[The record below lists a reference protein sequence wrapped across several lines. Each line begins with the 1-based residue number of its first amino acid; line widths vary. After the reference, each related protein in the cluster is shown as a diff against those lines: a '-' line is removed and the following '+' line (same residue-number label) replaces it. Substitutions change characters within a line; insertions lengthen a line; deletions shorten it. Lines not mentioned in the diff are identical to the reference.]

1 LPSVLAFSHYFKD
14 MKLHGLRWWVIALVC
29 LATIINYIDRSALG
43 IMWPAMSEDLGLTK
57 GDYSWIINIFT
68 ITYAA
73 GKFISGKL
81 YDKVGTKI
89 GFVLSIFFWS
99 LASVLHFFAKGA
111 ASLGIFRGLL
121 GVAEAG
127 NWPGAVKNNAEW
139 FPIKERGLAQ
149 GIFNSGAAIGSIVA
163 APIVSSLF
171 ESFDWKWT
179 FVIIG
184 IVGFLWIIPWLIINK
199 RKPNE
204 HPWITDDERDYILSD
219 NEKNSQNNEDEKSL
233 SVAKI
238 LSFKESWGAISARF
252 FIEPIWWLF
261 VFWMPIYLADQYGFN
276 VKEIGLYAW
285 FPYVGAMI
293 GSLFGGWY
301 VKYLMKNNTLDKSR
315 KKVIAIGALI
325 IVVGIISAILFADT
339 PEKFVS
345 YVFVV
350 LFGFQ
355 FSISNIQTIPS
366 DLLNEKS
373 VGTLAGLGGSI
384 GAVSV
389 IIMNWLI
396 PIITVDSYTPAFL
409 ILAVLAP
416 LSVLSI
422 FILIKEIKP
431 IQTNKS

>member
-1 LPSVLAFSHYFKD
+1 
-14 MKLHGLRWWVIALVC
+14 MKLKGLRWWVIGLVC

-57 GDYSWIINIFT
+57 EDYAWIINIFT

-89 GFVLSIFFWS
+89 GFVISIFFWS
-99 LASVLHFFAKGA
+99 LATVLHFFAKGA

-149 GIFNSGAAIGSIVA
+149 GIFNSGAAIGSIIA
-163 APIVSSLF
+163 APFISTLF
-171 ESFDWKWT
+171 EAFDWRWT

-184 IVGFLWIIPWLIINK
+184 ILGFLWIIPWLIFN
-199 RKPNE
+199 RKKPKN
-204 HPWITDDERDYILSD
+204 HPWITDDEKNYILSD
-219 NEKNSQNNEDEKSL
+219 STDSSTEKDSEKSL
-233 SVAKI
+233 SVSQI
-238 LSFKESWGAISARF
+238 LSKKESWGAIGARF

-261 VFWMPIYLADQYGFN
+261 VFWMPIYLADRYGFN

-293 GSLFGGWY
+293 GSIAGGWY
-301 VKYLMKNNTLDKSR
+301 VKKLMLNKSLDKSR
-315 KKVIAIGALI
+315 KTVISYGALI
-325 IVVGIISAILFADT
+325 IFLGILGAILFADT

-345 YVFVV
+345 FVFIV

-355 FSISNIQTIPS
+355 FAISNIQTIPS
-366 DLLNEKS
+366 DLLNKKN

-396 PIITVDSYTPAFL
+396 PIITVESYTPAFI

-416 LSVLSI
+416 LTVITISL
-422 FILIKEIKP
+422 LIKEIKP
-431 IQTNKS
+431 LKIN

>member
-1 LPSVLAFSHYFKD
+1 
-14 MKLHGLRWWVIALVC
+14 MKLKGLRWWIIGLVC

-43 IMWPAMSEDLGLTK
+43 IMWPEMSKDLGLTEE
-57 GDYSWIINIFT
+57 DYAWVINIFT

-73 GKFISGKL
+73 GKFISGKV
-81 YDKVGTKI
+81 YDKVGTRI

-111 ASLGIFRGLL
+111 ASLGVFRGLL

-139 FPIKERGLAQ
+139 FPIKERAVAQ
-149 GIFNSGAAIGSIVA
+149 GIFNAGAAVGSIIA
-163 APIVSSLF
+163 APTVSELF
-171 ESFDWKWT
+171 GIYGWKVT

-184 IVGFLWIIPWLIINK
+184 VLGFLWIIPWLIMNK
-199 RKPNE
+199 TKPKN
-204 HPWITDDERDYILSD
+204 HPWITDE
-219 NEKNSQNNEDEKSL
+219 EKNHIVSGRLESRQDDDDAKSL
-233 SVAKI
+233 SVVEI
-238 LSFKESWGAISARF
+238 LSMKESWGVIAARF

-261 VFWMPIYLADQYGFN
+261 VFWMPIYLYKEFGFD

-285 FPYVGAMI
+285 FPYVGAAI
-293 GSLFGGWY
+293 GSLAGGWY
-301 VKYLMKNNTLDKSR
+301 VKKLMNTKSLDKSR
-315 KKVIAIGALI
+315 KKVITIGAII
-325 IVVGIISAILFADT
+325 IVIAIVGAILFANT

-345 YVFVV
+345 FVFVV

-366 DLLNEKS
+366 DLLNGKS

-396 PIITVDSYTPAFL
+396 PIITTESYTPAFI

-416 LSVLSI
+416 LALVSI
-422 FILIKEIKP
+422 YTLIKEIKP
-431 IQTNKS
+431 IENEIS

>member
-1 LPSVLAFSHYFKD
+1 
-14 MKLHGLRWWVIALVC
+14 MKVKGLRWWIIGLVC
-29 LATIINYIDRSALG
+29 LATVINYIDRAALG
-43 IMWPAMSEDLGLTK
+43 IMWPAMKDDLGMTEQ
-57 GDYSWIINIFT
+57 DYAWIINIFT

-73 GKFISGKL
+73 GKFISGKV

-139 FPIKERGLAQ
+139 FPIKERALAQ
-149 GIFNSGAAIGSIVA
+149 GIFNAGAAIGSIIA
-163 APIVSSLF
+163 APTIAELF
-171 ESFDWKWT
+171 GAYGWKVT

-184 IVGFLWIIPWLIINK
+184 VLGFLWIIPWLIINK
-199 RKPNE
+199 NKPKL
-204 HPWITDDERDYILSD
+204 HPWITDE
-219 NEKNSQNNEDEKSL
+219 EKEHIVSGRHESRQGEDTSPSL
-233 SVAKI
+233 SLMQL
-238 LSFKESWGAISARF
+238 LSMKEARGVITSRF

-261 VFWMPIYLADQYGFN
+261 VFWMPIYLYKEFGFN
-276 VKEIGLYAW
+276 VKEIGYYAW
-285 FPYVGAMI
+285 FPYVGAML
-293 GSLFGGWY
+293 GSLLSGWY
-301 VKYLMKNNTLDKSR
+301 AKKLLNNNTVDRTR
-315 KKVIAIGALI
+315 KRIIAMGAAI
-325 IVVGIISAILFADT
+325 IFVAILGAIFFANT

-345 YVFVV
+345 FVFVV

-366 DLLNEKS
+366 DLLSGKS
-373 VGTLAGLGGSI
+373 VGTLAGLAGSI
-384 GAVSV
+384 GSVSV

-396 PIITVDSYTPAFL
+396 PIITTESYTPAFI

-416 LSVLSI
+416 LSAISI
-422 FILIKEIKP
+422 YVMIKEIKP
-431 IQTNKS
+431 IENKVNN

>member
-1 LPSVLAFSHYFKD
+1 
-14 MKLHGLRWWVIALVC
+14 MKINGLRWWIISLVC
-29 LATIINYIDRSALG
+29 IATIINYIDRSALG

-57 GDYSWIINIFT
+57 EDYAWIINIFT

-73 GKFISGKL
+73 GKFISGKI

-121 GVAEAG
+121 GVSEAG

-139 FPIKERGLAQ
+139 FPVKERGLAQ

-163 APIVSSLF
+163 APLVSQLF
-171 ESFDWKWT
+171 EVYDWRWT

-184 IVGFLWIIPWLIINK
+184 VLGFLWIIPWLIFNK
-199 RKPNE
+199 TKPKN
-204 HPWITDDERDYILSD
+204 HPWITEEEQKYILED
-219 NEKNSQNNEDEKSL
+219 NSHDSITNEDTKSL
-233 SVAKI
+233 SVIEI
-238 LSFKESWGAISARF
+238 LSIKEAWGAISARF

-293 GSLFGGWY
+293 GSLSGGWY
-301 VKYLMKNNTLDKSR
+301 VKHLMEKNSLDRSR
-315 KKVIAIGALI
+315 KKVITIGAI
-325 IVVGIISAILFADT
+325 IIFVGIICAILFADT

-345 YVFVV
+345 FVFVV

-366 DLLNEKS
+366 DLLNDKS

-396 PIITVDSYTPAFL
+396 PIITVDSYTPAFI
-409 ILAVLAP
+409 ILAILAP
-416 LSVLSI
+416 LSVLSVT
-422 FILIKEIKP
+422 ILIKEIKP
-431 IQTNKS
+431 IQIDK

>member
-1 LPSVLAFSHYFKD
+1 

-57 GDYSWIINIFT
+57 GDYAWIINIFT

-204 HPWITDDERDYILSD
+204 HPWITDDERDFILSD
-219 NEKNSQNNEDEKSL
+219 NEKNSQKNEDEKSL

>member
-1 LPSVLAFSHYFKD
+1 
-14 MKLHGLRWWVIALVC
+14 MKINGLRWWIIFLVC
-29 LATIINYIDRSALG
+29 IATIINYIDRSALG

-57 GDYSWIINIFT
+57 EDYAWIINIFT

-73 GKFISGKL
+73 GKFISGKI

-121 GVAEAG
+121 GVSEAG

-139 FPIKERGLAQ
+139 FPVKERGLAQ

-163 APIVSSLF
+163 APLVSQLF
-171 ESFDWKWT
+171 EAYDWRWT

-184 IVGFLWIIPWLIINK
+184 VLGFLWIIPWLIFNK
-199 RKPNE
+199 TKPNN
-204 HPWITDDERDYILSD
+204 HPWITEEERKYILED
-219 NEKNSQNNEDEKSL
+219 NSQDLITNEDTKSL
-233 SVAKI
+233 SVIEI
-238 LSFKESWGAISARF
+238 LSIKEAWGAISARF

-293 GSLFGGWY
+293 GSLAGGWY
-301 VKYLMKNNTLDKSR
+301 VKHLMEKNSLDRSR
-315 KKVIAIGALI
+315 KKVITIGAI
-325 IVVGIISAILFADT
+325 IIFVGIICAILFADT

-345 YVFVV
+345 FVFVV

-366 DLLNEKS
+366 DLLNDKS

-396 PIITVDSYTPAFL
+396 PIITVDSYTPAFI
-409 ILAVLAP
+409 ILAILAP
-416 LSVLSI
+416 LSVLSVT
-422 FILIKEIKP
+422 ILIKEIKP
-431 IQTNKS
+431 IQIDK

>member
-1 LPSVLAFSHYFKD
+1 
-14 MKLHGLRWWVIALVC
+14 
-29 LATIINYIDRSALG
+29 
-43 IMWPAMSEDLGLTK
+43 MWPAMSEDLGLTK
-57 GDYSWIINIFT
+57 GDYAWIINIFT

>member
-1 LPSVLAFSHYFKD
+1 
-14 MKLHGLRWWVIALVC
+14 MKVKGLRWWIIGLVC

-43 IMWPAMSEDLGLTK
+43 IMWPEMSKDLGLDET
-57 GDYSWIINIFT
+57 DYAWVINIFT

-73 GKFISGKL
+73 GKFISGKV

-139 FPIKERGLAQ
+139 FPIQERAMAQ
-149 GIFNSGAAIGSIVA
+149 GIFNAGAGIGSIIA
-163 APIVSSLF
+163 APTVAELF
-171 ESFDWKWT
+171 GAYGWKVT

-184 IVGFLWIIPWLIINK
+184 VIGFIWIIPWLIMNK
-199 RKPNE
+199 KKPKL
-204 HPWITDDERDYILSD
+204 HPWITEEEKNHIVSGRHESRQDDESSKGLSVVEILS
-219 NEKNSQNNEDEKSL
+219 K
-233 SVAKI
+233 
-238 LSFKESWGAISARF
+238 KESWGLIAARF

-261 VFWMPIYLADQYGFN
+261 VFWMPIYLFKEFDFD
-276 VKEIGLYAW
+276 VKQIGYYAW

-293 GSLFGGWY
+293 GSLAGGWY
-301 VKYLMKNNTLDKSR
+301 AQRLIKNNTIDFSR
-315 KKVIAIGALI
+315 KRTILIGAII
-325 IVVGIISAILFADT
+325 IVVSILGAIFFADT
-339 PEKFVS
+339 PLKFVCF
-345 YVFVV
+345 VFVV

-366 DLLNEKS
+366 DLLNGKS

-396 PIITVDSYTPAFL
+396 PIITTESYTPAFI

-416 LSVLSI
+416 LAVLSI
-422 FILIKEIKP
+422 NMLIKEIKP
-431 IQTNKS
+431 IENEIN

>member
-1 LPSVLAFSHYFKD
+1 
-14 MKLHGLRWWVIALVC
+14 MKINGLRWWIISLVC
-29 LATIINYIDRSALG
+29 IATIINYIDRSALG

-57 GDYSWIINIFT
+57 EDYAWIINIFT

-73 GKFISGKL
+73 GKFISGKI

-121 GVAEAG
+121 GVSEAG

-139 FPIKERGLAQ
+139 FPVKERGLAQ

-163 APIVSSLF
+163 APLVSQLF
-171 ESFDWKWT
+171 EAYDWRWT

-184 IVGFLWIIPWLIINK
+184 VLGFLWIIPWLIFNK
-199 RKPNE
+199 TKPKN
-204 HPWITDDERDYILSD
+204 HPWITEEERKYILED
-219 NEKNSQNNEDEKSL
+219 NSQDSITNEDTKSL
-233 SVAKI
+233 SVIEI
-238 LSFKESWGAISARF
+238 LSIKEAWGAISARF

-293 GSLFGGWY
+293 GSLAGGWY
-301 VKYLMKNNTLDKSR
+301 VKHLMEKNSLDRSR
-315 KKVIAIGALI
+315 KKVITIGAI
-325 IVVGIISAILFADT
+325 IIFVGIICAILFADT

-345 YVFVV
+345 FVFVV

-366 DLLNEKS
+366 DLLNDKS

-396 PIITVDSYTPAFL
+396 PIITVDSYTPAFI
-409 ILAVLAP
+409 ILAILAP
-416 LSVLSI
+416 LSVLSVT
-422 FILIKEIKP
+422 ILIKEIKP
-431 IQTNKS
+431 IQIDK

>member
-1 LPSVLAFSHYFKD
+1 
-14 MKLHGLRWWVIALVC
+14 MKINGLRWWIIFLVC
-29 LATIINYIDRSALG
+29 IATIINYIDRSALG

-57 GDYSWIINIFT
+57 EDYAWIVNIFT

-73 GKFISGKL
+73 GKFISGKI

-121 GVAEAG
+121 GVSEAG

-139 FPIKERGLAQ
+139 FPVKERGLAQ

-163 APIVSSLF
+163 APLVSQLF
-171 ESFDWKWT
+171 EAYDWRWT

-184 IVGFLWIIPWLIINK
+184 VLGFLWIIPWLIFNK
-199 RKPNE
+199 TKPNN
-204 HPWITDDERDYILSD
+204 HPWITEEERKYILED
-219 NEKNSQNNEDEKSL
+219 NSQDLITNEDTKSL
-233 SVAKI
+233 SVIEI
-238 LSFKESWGAISARF
+238 LSIKEAWGAISARF

-293 GSLFGGWY
+293 GSLAGGWY
-301 VKYLMKNNTLDKSR
+301 VKHLMEKNSLDRSR
-315 KKVIAIGALI
+315 KKVITIGAI
-325 IVVGIISAILFADT
+325 IIFVGIICAILFADT

-345 YVFVV
+345 FVFVV

-366 DLLNEKS
+366 DLLNDKS

-396 PIITVDSYTPAFL
+396 PIITVDSYTPAFI
-409 ILAVLAP
+409 ILAILAP
-416 LSVLSI
+416 LSVLSVT
-422 FILIKEIKP
+422 ILIKEIMP
-431 IQTNKS
+431 IQIDK

>member
-1 LPSVLAFSHYFKD
+1 
-14 MKLHGLRWWVIALVC
+14 MKIKGLRWWIIGLVC
-29 LATIINYIDRSALG
+29 LATVINYIDRAALG
-43 IMWPAMSEDLGLTK
+43 IMWPAMKDDLGLTEQ
-57 GDYSWIINIFT
+57 DYAWIINIFT

-73 GKFISGKL
+73 GKFISGKV
-81 YDKVGTKI
+81 YDKVGTRI
-89 GFVLSIFFWS
+89 GFILSIFFWS

-127 NWPGAVKNNAEW
+127 NWPGAVKNNSEW
-139 FPIKERGLAQ
+139 FPIKERALAQ
-149 GIFNSGAAIGSIVA
+149 GIFNAGAGIGSIVA
-163 APIVSSLF
+163 APTVAELYGVYG
-171 ESFDWKWT
+171 WRVT

-184 IVGFLWIIPWLIINK
+184 VLGFLWIIPWAIINK
-199 RKPNE
+199 SKPE
-204 HPWITDDERDYILSD
+204 KHPWLTNE
-219 NEKNSQNNEDEKSL
+219 EKNHIVSGRHESRQNIEDEKAL
-233 SVAKI
+233 TVMEI
-238 LSFKESWGAISARF
+238 LSKKEAWGVISARF

-261 VFWMPIYLADQYGFN
+261 VFWMPIYLYKEFDFN
-276 VKEIGLYAW
+276 VKEIGYYAW

-293 GSLFGGWY
+293 GSISGGWY
-301 VKYLMKNNTLDKSR
+301 AKKLLENNSVDFTR
-315 KKVIAIGALI
+315 KRTVAIGCAVIFISI
-325 IVVGIISAILFADT
+325 IGAILFANT

-345 YVFVV
+345 FVFLV

-366 DLLNEKS
+366 DILSGKS

-396 PIITVDSYTPAFL
+396 PIITVESYTPAFI

-416 LSVLSI
+416 LATLSLYL
-422 FILIKEIKP
+422 LIKEIKP
-431 IQTNKS
+431 IENN

>member
-1 LPSVLAFSHYFKD
+1 
-14 MKLHGLRWWVIALVC
+14 MKINGLRWWIIFLVC
-29 LATIINYIDRSALG
+29 IATIINYIDRSALG

-57 GDYSWIINIFT
+57 EDYAWIINIFT

-73 GKFISGKL
+73 GKFISGKI

-121 GVAEAG
+121 GVSEAG

-139 FPIKERGLAQ
+139 FPVKERGLAQ

-163 APIVSSLF
+163 APLVSQLF
-171 ESFDWKWT
+171 EAYDWRWT

-184 IVGFLWIIPWLIINK
+184 VLGFLWIIPWLIFNK
-199 RKPNE
+199 TKPNN
-204 HPWITDDERDYILSD
+204 HPWITEEERKYILED
-219 NEKNSQNNEDEKSL
+219 NSQDLITNEDTKSL
-233 SVAKI
+233 SVIEI
-238 LSFKESWGAISARF
+238 LSIKEAWGAISARF

-276 VKEIGLYAW
+276 VKEICLYAW

-293 GSLFGGWY
+293 GSLGGGWY
-301 VKYLMKNNTLDKSR
+301 VKHLMEKNSLDRSR
-315 KKVIAIGALI
+315 KKVITIGAI
-325 IVVGIISAILFADT
+325 IIFVGIICAILFADT

-345 YVFVV
+345 FVFVV

-366 DLLNEKS
+366 DLLNDKS

-396 PIITVDSYTPAFL
+396 PIITVDSYTPAFI
-409 ILAVLAP
+409 ILAILAP
-416 LSVLSI
+416 LSVLSVT
-422 FILIKEIKP
+422 ILIKEIKP
-431 IQTNKS
+431 IQIDK

>member
-1 LPSVLAFSHYFKD
+1 
-14 MKLHGLRWWVIALVC
+14 
-29 LATIINYIDRSALG
+29 
-43 IMWPAMSEDLGLTK
+43 MSKDLGLTEE
-57 GDYSWIINIFT
+57 DYAWVINIFT

-73 GKFISGKL
+73 GKFISGKI

-139 FPIKERGLAQ
+139 FPIQERALAQ
-149 GIFNSGAAIGSIVA
+149 GIFNAGAGIGSIVA
-163 APIVSSLF
+163 APVVAELF
-171 ESFDWKWT
+171 GAYGWRIT
-179 FVIIG
+179 FIIIG
-184 IVGFLWIIPWLIINK
+184 VIGFIWIIPWLVMNK
-199 RKPNE
+199 NRPEK
-204 HPWITDDERDYILSD
+204 HPWVTDEERQHIISGRHDGRKEPDTGKGLSVIQILS
-219 NEKNSQNNEDEKSL
+219 K
-233 SVAKI
+233 
-238 LSFKESWGAISARF
+238 KESWGVICARF

-261 VFWMPIYLADQYGFN
+261 VFWMPIYLFKEFNFN
-276 VKEIGLYAW
+276 VKEIGYYAW
-285 FPYVGAMI
+285 FPYVGAML
-293 GSLFGGWY
+293 GSITGGWY
-301 VKYLMKNNTLDKSR
+301 AKKLVNAKGVDFSR
-315 KKVIAIGALI
+315 KRTILYGAIIILVSILGAI
-325 IVVGIISAILFADT
+325 FFADT

-345 YVFVV
+345 FVFVV

-366 DLLNEKS
+366 DLLNGKS

-396 PIITVDSYTPAFL
+396 PKITTVSYTPAFI

-416 LSVLSI
+416 LAVLSVYL
-422 FILIKEIKP
+422 FIKEIKP
-431 IQTNKS
+431 VDIE

>member
-1 LPSVLAFSHYFKD
+1 
-14 MKLHGLRWWVIALVC
+14 MKIRGLRWWIIGLVC

-43 IMWPAMSEDLGLTK
+43 IMWPEMSKDLGLTET
-57 GDYSWIINIFT
+57 DYAWVINIFT

-73 GKFISGKL
+73 GKFISGKV

-139 FPIKERGLAQ
+139 FPIQERAMAQ
-149 GIFNSGAAIGSIVA
+149 GIFNAGAGIGSIIA
-163 APIVSSLF
+163 APTVAELF
-171 ESFDWKWT
+171 GAYGWKVT

-184 IVGFLWIIPWLIINK
+184 VIGFIWIIPWLIFNK
-199 RKPNE
+199 RKPKL
-204 HPWITDDERDYILSD
+204 HPWITEEEKSHIIEGRHESRKDDDLTKGLSVVGILS
-219 NEKNSQNNEDEKSL
+219 K
-233 SVAKI
+233 
-238 LSFKESWGAISARF
+238 KESWGVIAARF

-261 VFWMPIYLADQYGFN
+261 VFWMPIYLFKEFNFN
-276 VKEIGLYAW
+276 VKEIGYYAW

-293 GSLFGGWY
+293 GSLSGGWY
-301 VKYLMKNNTLDKSR
+301 AQKLLRTNSLDFSR
-315 KKVIAIGALI
+315 KRTI
-325 IVVGIISAILFADT
+325 IVGAAIIVISILGAIFFANT
-339 PEKFVS
+339 PLKFVS
-345 YVFVV
+345 FVFVV

-366 DLLNEKS
+366 DLLSGKS

-396 PIITVDSYTPAFL
+396 PIITTESYTPAFI
-409 ILAVLAP
+409 ILAILAP
-416 LSVLSI
+416 LAVISI
-422 FILIKEIKP
+422 YMLIKEIKP
-431 IQTNKS
+431 IDV

>member
-1 LPSVLAFSHYFKD
+1 
-14 MKLHGLRWWVIALVC
+14 MKLNGLRWWVIALVC

-57 GDYSWIINIFT
+57 EDYAWIINIFT
-68 ITYAA
+68 ITYSA

-121 GVAEAG
+121 GVSEAG

-139 FPIKERGLAQ
+139 FPVKERGLAQ
-149 GIFNSGAAIGSIVA
+149 GIFNSGAAIGSIIA
-163 APIVSSLF
+163 APIISGLF

-184 IVGFLWIIPWLIINK
+184 FVGFLWIIPWLIFNK
-199 RKPNE
+199 KKPEE
-204 HPWITDDERDYILSD
+204 HPWITQEEKDYILSD
-219 NEKNSQNNEDEKSL
+219 SRKQTNTQANEKGL
-233 SVAKI
+233 SVVNI

-293 GSLFGGWY
+293 GSLSGGWY
-301 VKYLMKNNTLDKSR
+301 VKSLMQKESLDKSR
-315 KKVIAIGALI
+315 KKVISIGAI
-325 IVVGIISAILFADT
+325 IIFFGIVGAILFADT

-345 YVFVV
+345 FVFVV

-366 DLLNEKS
+366 DLLSEKS

-384 GAVSV
+384 GALSV

-422 FILIKEIKP
+422 FVLIKEIKP
-431 IQTNKS
+431 LQSND

>member
-1 LPSVLAFSHYFKD
+1 
-14 MKLHGLRWWVIALVC
+14 MKLKGLRWWIIALVC
-29 LATIINYIDRSALG
+29 LATVINYIDRSALG
-43 IMWPAMSEDLGLTK
+43 IMWPEMSKDLGLTK
-57 GDYSWIINIFT
+57 EDYSWIINIFT

-149 GIFNSGAAIGSIVA
+149 GIFNAGAAIGSIVA
-163 APIVSSLF
+163 APAVSELF
-171 ESFDWKWT
+171 GVYGWRVT

-184 IVGFLWIIPWLIINK
+184 VLGFLWIIPWLIFNK
-199 RKPNE
+199 TNPKN
-204 HPWITDDERDYILSD
+204 HPWITDE
-219 NEKNSQNNEDEKSL
+219 EKKHIESGRLESRQNKQDDKSL
-233 SVAKI
+233 SVIEI
-238 LSFKESWGAISARF
+238 LSKKESWGVIAARF

-261 VFWMPIYLADQYGFN
+261 VFWMPIYLFDEFGFN

-293 GSLFGGWY
+293 GSLAGGWY
-301 VKYLMKNNTLDKSR
+301 VKYLMNKVNLDKSR
-315 KKVIAIGALI
+315 KRVISIGAAI
-325 IVVGIISAILFADT
+325 IVIGILGAILFADT
-339 PEKFVS
+339 PMKFVS
-345 YVFVV
+345 FVFIV

-366 DLLNEKS
+366 DLLNGKS

-396 PIITVDSYTPAFL
+396 PKITTESYTPAFI

-416 LSVLSI
+416 LAVLSI
-422 FILIKEIKP
+422 YILIKEIKP
-431 IQTNKS
+431 IENEIN

>member
-1 LPSVLAFSHYFKD
+1 

-57 GDYSWIINIFT
+57 GDYAWIINIFT

>member
-57 GDYSWIINIFT
+57 GDYAWIINIFT

>member
-1 LPSVLAFSHYFKD
+1 
-14 MKLHGLRWWVIALVC
+14 MKINGLRWWIIFLVC
-29 LATIINYIDRSALG
+29 IATIINYIDRSALG

-57 GDYSWIINIFT
+57 EDYAWIINIFT

-73 GKFISGKL
+73 GKFISGKI

-121 GVAEAG
+121 GVSEAG

-139 FPIKERGLAQ
+139 FPVKERGLAQ

-163 APIVSSLF
+163 APLVSQLF
-171 ESFDWKWT
+171 EVYDWRWT

-184 IVGFLWIIPWLIINK
+184 VLGFLWIIPWLIFNK
-199 RKPNE
+199 TKPKN
-204 HPWITDDERDYILSD
+204 HPWITEEERKYILED
-219 NEKNSQNNEDEKSL
+219 NSHDSITNEDTKSL
-233 SVAKI
+233 SVIEI
-238 LSFKESWGAISARF
+238 LSIKEAWGAISARF

-293 GSLFGGWY
+293 GSLSGGWY
-301 VKYLMKNNTLDKSR
+301 VKHLMEKNSLDRSR
-315 KKVIAIGALI
+315 KKVITIGAI
-325 IVVGIISAILFADT
+325 IIFVGIICAILFADT

-345 YVFVV
+345 FVFVV

-366 DLLNEKS
+366 DLLNDKS

-396 PIITVDSYTPAFL
+396 PIITVDSYTPAFI
-409 ILAVLAP
+409 ILAILAP
-416 LSVLSI
+416 LSVLSVT
-422 FILIKEIKP
+422 ILIKEIKP
-431 IQTNKS
+431 IQIDK